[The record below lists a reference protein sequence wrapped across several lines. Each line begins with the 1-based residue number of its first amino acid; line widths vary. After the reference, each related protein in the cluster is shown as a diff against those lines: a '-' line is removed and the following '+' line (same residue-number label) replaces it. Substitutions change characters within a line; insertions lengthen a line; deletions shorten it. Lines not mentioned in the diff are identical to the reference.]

1 MGSVGSFAAKKVFK
15 KIDKNHNGELDAKEV
30 SQAMDIINM
39 IFNKVLHIDAIQE
52 IILFRKMNKL
62 LNKM

>member
-39 IFNKVLHIDAIQE
+39 IFNKVLHIDAI
-52 IILFRKMNKL
+52 
-62 LNKM
+62 